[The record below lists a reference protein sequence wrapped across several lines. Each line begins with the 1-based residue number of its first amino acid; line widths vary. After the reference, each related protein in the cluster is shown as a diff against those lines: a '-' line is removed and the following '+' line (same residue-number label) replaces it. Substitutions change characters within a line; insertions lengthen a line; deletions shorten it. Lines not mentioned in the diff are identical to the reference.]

1 MGLARKGTGKRGMEE
16 KSLLEQNK
24 SKVRG
29 KDIQNKEEAVS
40 MSRGSGERLRCS
52 ARKAFRNQVGEF
64 EWTFS

>member
-24 SKVRG
+24 SKVTG

-40 MSRGSGERLRCS
+40 MMREQRKWGEIKML
-52 ARKAFRNQVGEF
+52 
-64 EWTFS
+64 